1 MSIKTVALIGGTG
14 TLGRPLLQ
22 ALQSS
27 PFTLKVLNRASSK
40 STYPN
45 TSVITVPDDL
55 NVAEV
60 TTLFKDHAIDAVVI
74 AFEGHHVEAAK
85 RLVEAAFNAGVKRV
99 IPPDFGSCD
108 SADAKTNEILPL
120 MKGKKGVRDYMVEM
134 AAKER
139 EGGVGRLTW
148 TTLITGHFFDYG
160 LTCGLLNFNVEKR
173 KAYLLDGG
181 DVKFS
186 NSTLPF
192 IADAVIR
199 ILQKPEET
207 ANKVLYIH
215 SLRFTQNE
223 LLAVLEKVTGES
235 FEKVEQS
242 SEEEL
247 GRSRPKMLEG
257 SQEAEEEVV
266 AVWGIVA
273 TDWLGREGFANE
285 LLGLEEEN
293 LEEEV
298 RKALGKL

>member
-14 TLGRPLLQ
+14 TLGAPLLH

-27 PFTLKVLNRASSK
+27 PFTIKVLNRASSK

-45 TSVITVPDDL
+45 TSTITVPDDL
-55 NVAEV
+55 NVAAL
-60 TTLFKDHAIDAVVI
+60 TTLFKENAIDALVI
-74 AFEGHHVEAAK
+74 AFEGHHVDAAK
-85 RLVEAAFNAGVKRV
+85 RMIEAAFNAGVKRV

-108 SADAKTNEILPL
+108 SADAKTNEVLPL
-120 MKGKKGVRDYMVEM
+120 MKGKKGVRDYLIEM
-134 AAKER
+134 AGKER
-139 EGGVGRLTW
+139 EGGVGKFTW

-160 LTCGLLNFNVEKR
+160 LTCGLLNFDVRKR
-173 KAYLLDGG
+173 KAFILDGG
-181 DVKFS
+181 NTKFS

-215 SLRFTQNE
+215 SLRVTQNE

-235 FEKVEQS
+235 FEKIEQN

-247 GRSRPKMLEG
+247 GNSRPKMLKG
-257 SQEAEEEVV
+257 DRSAEEEVV

-273 TDWLGREGFANE
+273 TDWHGREGFANE
-285 LLGLEEEN
+285 LLGLKEDD

-298 RKALGKL
+298 RKALKKL